1 MIPFKPFG
9 RRNTNRSFLL
19 ESWHHLAVVGLLFVF
34 NQTGAARDFIQVVSP
49 RAEVYTDG
57 GMKLA
62 QQTLDQLET
71 LASVFEEFG
80 RKPTR
85 TGPVRVIAFASEAD
99 YVPFRPSPISAGFY
113 QSGPEGDW
121 IVFPAGAGER
131 VVLHEYTHLLLNR
144 GLAGLPQWL
153 EEGLAEFFSTVQ
165 VVTAKSGARMVR
177 IGRPIEEH
185 LRNLR
190 LLEPLTAKELLQ
202 VQKQSIHYA
211 DAVQAS
217 RFYATSWALVHML
230 YVHPLYAR
238 HMPAFVTAVDAAAV
252 PVEIAFRDAFG
263 VTLDRALDQ
272 MRGYLASPTGLRT
285 GEVAL
290 ASGSASTASTE
301 TAAAKPVPPVLILR
315 LQAELLLDSNKRAQ
329 AAEKYRQIT
338 KLADGSVEARE
349 AMAFLAMS
357 ENRVPVA
364 LERFSELVNGPGDP
378 PAPAR
383 TVFEYA
389 MLLRD
394 AGGKRETVTS
404 LLERTVALQ
413 PGHPE
418 ARFLLGVRASDESR
432 YADAIVHLK
441 AATLALPRQF
451 SFWHA
456 LGFAQAKLG
465 QRGESTA
472 SARKALRLAMNP
484 EEDRMASALLNLAL
498 TSEGNAAKPA
508 PGSAKPSVSI
518 PPGWNRKPAADGA
531 ATGAL
536 HSFQC
541 VEPHPKLRIRTKSGD
556 VEEFSILDP
565 KNLELRNA
573 SGGTHEMQ
581 FACGALEPTAV
592 KIEYVRASRGITA
605 IEFLP

>member
-1 MIPFKPFG
+1 V
-9 RRNTNRSFLL
+9 
-19 ESWHHLAVVGLLFVF
+19 VVGLLFVF
-34 NQTGAARDFIQVVSP
+34 NQTGVARDFIQVVSP

-57 GMKLA
+57 GVKLA
-62 QQTLDQLET
+62 QQTLERLET
-71 LASVFEEFG
+71 LGAVFEEFG

-99 YVPFRPSPISAGFY
+99 YIPFRPSPISAGFY

-144 GLAGLPQWL
+144 GVAGLPQWL
-153 EEGLAEFFSTVQ
+153 EEGLAEFFSTAH
-165 VVTAKSGARMVR
+165 VVTSKSGSRVVR
-177 IGRPIEEH
+177 LGRPIEEH

-202 VQKQSIHYA
+202 VRKQSIHYA

-230 YVHPLYAR
+230 YLKPVYAQ
-238 HMPAFVTAVDAAAV
+238 HMPEFVSAVDAASV

-263 VTLDRALDQ
+263 VTLDKALDE
-272 MRGYLASPTGLRT
+272 MRVYLASSTGLRA
-285 GEVAL
+285 GVVEWAPG
-290 ASGSASTASTE
+290 AG
-301 TAAAKPVPPVLILR
+301 AAGFPDTVAKPVPPVQMLR
-315 LQAELLLDSNKRAQ
+315 LQAELFLDSNKRAQ
-329 AAEKYRQIT
+329 AAEKYRQIARF
-338 KLADGSVEARE
+338 ADGSVDAQE

-357 ENRVPVA
+357 ENRIPVA
-364 LERFSELVNGPGDP
+364 LERFSALVNGADQP
-378 PAPAR
+378 PARA
-383 TVFEYA
+383 VFEYA

-404 LLERTVALQ
+404 LLERTIELQ

-418 ARFLLGVRASDESR
+418 ARFLLGVRASDEKR
-432 YADAIVHLK
+432 YGDAVAHLK
-441 AATLALPRQF
+441 AATTALPRQF

-465 QRGESTA
+465 QREEATS
-472 SARKALRLAMNP
+472 SARKAIRLAMNP
-484 EEDRMASALLNLAL
+484 EEDRMASDLLNLAL
-498 TSEGNAAKPA
+498 TSSRTSKAASNSGQP
-508 PGSAKPSVSI
+508 PPVSI
-518 PPGWNRKPAADGA
+518 PSSWNRKPTADGSVA
-531 ATGAL
+531 GAL
-536 HSFQC
+536 HSFEC
-541 VEPHPKLRIRTKSGD
+541 VEPYPKLRIRTPSGE
-556 VEEFSILDP
+556 VQEFSIPDP

-573 SGGTHEMQ
+573 AGGSHEMQ
-581 FACGALEPTAV
+581 FSCGTLEPRAV